1 MEYDFRSIEKKWQTY
16 WDEHKTFKVT
26 EDPAFP
32 REKRRYVLDMFP
44 YPSGAGLHVGHPEGY
59 TATDIYCLCATI
71 YDAVCGEPPR
81 QCVER
86 LRGEPLVP
94 PSIHASD
101 LPSFVN
107 EMLLKGLS
115 LDPAER
121 PQETAELLAI
131 IDREVAFSVSP
142 VAGTGNA
149 SVSARLLHEKRSP
162 FGFLTS
168 RRSFRPT
175 VL

>member
-1 MEYDFRSIEKKWQTY
+1 MSRTEIVDGARDYRLMTRQMVDAILSVKEYNRFSKGIFSWVGFKTKWV
-16 WDEHKTFKVT
+16 EF
-26 EDPAFP
+26 EN
-32 REKRRYVLDMFP
+32 
-44 YPSGAGLHVGHPEGY
+44 
-59 TATDIYCLCATI
+59 
-71 YDAVCGEPPR
+71 
-81 QCVER
+81 VER

-121 PQETAELLAI
+121 PQEAAELLAI